1 MGHYFQDTT
10 NSTLGHTATLTYDN
24 MNRVATS
31 AATGSATHNLTFSYD
46 RYGNM
51 TCVTNQN
58 TNGPCPNYTFNAS
71 TNQITNS
78 GFTYDAAGNLTAD
91 GTGTGSHSYQWDG
104 ESRLKS
110 IDNGSTATYAYNAL
124 GQRVEKLVGS
134 TYTEYA
140 YHAGGEDLG
149 ENNRTAWTVRVVP
162 FADRHLAHYNDPSG
176 SEATYFMHSTRIGS
190 TSQGTDYT
198 GAVAQ
203 DQLFYPWGQVWQMA
217 GTAQEKRFALLGHRD
232 ATETGLDPTRFRMFS
247 STQGRWLSKDPKSG
261 QLCRPQTLNRYAYVQ
276 NNSPNLID
284 PHGTNG
290 GDRGGLVPDPFWP
303 GDLLNGCTDTWDP
316 TCSAGTRGSIFG
328 GGYYG
333 AFGGLGFG
341 VAEEECAC
349 IHLGDPFLTQA
360 MGCGFYGC
368 DCPSDEPGAIEIAFQ
383 WPKLNSSKCFYSL
396 CPVLSQYRRVVNLTT
411 HLSFGYLHNGIPRWC
426 DE

>member
-1 MGHYFQDTT
+1 
-10 NSTLGHTATLTYDN
+10 
-24 MNRVATS
+24 
-31 AATGSATHNLTFSYD
+31 LTFSYD

-51 TCVTNQN
+51 TCVTNGQ

-162 FADRHLAHYNDPSG
+162 FADRHLAHYNNPSG

-203 DQLFYPWGQVWQMA
+203 DHLFYPWGQEWQMI
-217 GTAQEKRFALLGHRD
+217 GTVQEKRFALLGHRD

-316 TCSAGTRGSIFG
+316 TCSVGRGPIFG
-328 GGYYG
+328 GGYFTGWWFFACPGTTDCGYYFNQCNKATTTTSIAYYCFG
-333 AFGGLGFG
+333 APIVCEFAGDSAYANCVRLCLQQNDPCLN
-341 VAEEECAC
+341 VADPLFPAC
-349 IHLGDPFLTQA
+349 TSVLHTR
-360 MGCGFYGC
+360 
-368 DCPSDEPGAIEIAFQ
+368 
-383 WPKLNSSKCFYSL
+383 CFAQCSVCL
-396 CPVLSQYRRVVNLTT
+396 
-411 HLSFGYLHNGIPRWC
+411 FI
-426 DE
+426 